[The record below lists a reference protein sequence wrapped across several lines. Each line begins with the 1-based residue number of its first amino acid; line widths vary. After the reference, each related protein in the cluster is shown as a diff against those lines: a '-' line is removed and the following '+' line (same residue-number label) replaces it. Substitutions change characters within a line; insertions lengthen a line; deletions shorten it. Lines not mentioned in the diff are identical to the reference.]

1 MQNARHKTTIQ
12 EQQNRDNPVPENDAL
27 STVVDE
33 VASRAVKDPSEYL
46 KESIVPEG
54 GE

>member
-1 MQNARHKTTIQ
+1 MQNAERKVKMQ
-12 EQQNRDNPVPENDAL
+12 EEKGRDNPVPENDAL

-33 VASRAVKDPSEYL
+33 VASRALKNYSEYL
-46 KESIVPEG
+46 KETIVPEG